1 MCQKTSFFLFV
12 LILTVSCNHASS
24 TKESISYMEVK
35 VVAAQSNMLRSRKT
49 YISKIGANFSAVIQ
63 PRTTGFLSEKH
74 YDNGMPV
81 KQGEVIFRLD
91 GKQQR
96 ANLLSAQAALESAK
110 AQSVEA
116 RNNYERAVP
125 LAEIDA
131 ISKAQ
136 LDQYTAEYIAAEAS
150 VNSAQQALRNARL
163 ELGYTEI
170 RSTINGIIS
179 ASNAH
184 IGDYVGPGTQFSILT
199 TIENIDTVGVDI
211 AIPMKEYLLLTNRK
225 SFTYENDSLLHN
237 IKLYLADGELYPY
250 AGSYNY
256 TKSAVADS
264 MGTIIIVVSFPNPDY
279 LLKSG
284 QFARVVTDVGVAS
297 KAITVPQSCITQTQD
312 VASLWV
318 IRADS
323 TAEYRKVILGS
334 AVDSCLVITSGV
346 EPGEEVAVGGGMKLR
361 NGMKVI
367 PVRSAAYE

>member
-1 MCQKTSFFLFV
+1 MHLKPSIFLI
-12 LILTVSCNHASS
+12 ILMLSVSCYHSPS
-24 TKESISYMEVK
+24 TKEAHSDMEIE
-35 VVAAQSNMLRSRKT
+35 VASAQSNMLRSRKT
-49 YISKIGANFSAVIQ
+49 YIGKISANFSAVVQ
-63 PRTTGFLSEKH
+63 PRTTGFLAEKH

-110 AQSVEA
+110 AQSIEA

-136 LDQYTAEYIAAEAS
+136 LDQYTAQYIAAEAS
-150 VNSAQQALRNARL
+150 VKSAQQALRNARL

-170 RSTINGIIS
+170 QSTINGIIS
-179 ASNAH
+179 TSNAH
-184 IGDYVGPGTQFSILT
+184 IGDYVGPGTQFSVLT
-199 TIENIDTVGVDI
+199 TIENIDTIGVDL
-211 AIPMKEYLLLTNRK
+211 AIPMKEYLSLTNRK
-225 SFTYENDSLLHN
+225 SFTYENDSLLYN

-250 AGSYNY
+250 DGFYNF
-256 TKSAVADS
+256 TKTAVTDS

-284 QFARVVTDVGVAS
+284 QFARVITDVGVA
-297 KAITVPQSCITQTQD
+297 KETITVPQSCITQTQD
-312 VASLWV
+312 IASLWI
-318 IRADS
+318 IRPDS
-323 TAEYRKVILGS
+323 TAEYRKVTLG
-334 AVDSCLVITSGV
+334 DTIDNRIIITSGV
-346 EPGEEVAVGGGMKLR
+346 EVGEEVAVGGGMKLR

>member
-49 YISKIGANFSAVIQ
+49 YISKIGANFSAVVQ

-297 KAITVPQSCITQTQD
+297 KAITVPQSCITQIQD

-318 IRADS
+318 IKADS
-323 TAEYRKVILGS
+323 TAEYRKVTLGS